1 MDPSWPQTQRQH
13 QAMTSNW
20 RCTPA
25 WRSHRGGTNAWHGE
39 ETQGALSP
47 WRNSDESSVW
57 QTDDSWHLWDS
68 HSGGKNGWHGEG
80 ASHSETDGSPTAVAS
95 QAPSG
100 DSWHWR
106 MSDDSSSSLGDPI
119 GMARFFKPRRR
130 ETKETK
136 DDLEAQVQGMHDCLV
151 ALAARMQKTEEALM
165 TAKEEA
171 RAARERIVNLEAQVQ
186 ALQEATCDAPQ
197 PAGVA
202 RDAPQLAGVLGD
214 APQLAGVGGPSLAAS
229 GSHQAHLELREAPPC
244 DQWHE
249 SRPHAKP
256 VAASTGEPVGKADDW
271 LHHLRNTLFVDD
283 TRVLDQLED
292 KIKCFW
298 PYMEVL
304 ACKTKANRFLYV
316 SCIKCR
322 QFSYGSYGNWADS
335 EAPQRARD
343 DLAKFFKLEVTGDG
357 ARHV

>member
-39 ETQGALSP
+39 ETQGALIP
-47 WRNSDESSVW
+47 WRNSDESSAW
-57 QTDDSWHLWDS
+57 HTDDSWHLWDS

-106 MSDDSSSSLGDPI
+106 MSDDSSSSLGDPL

-151 ALAARMQKTEEALM
+151 DLAARTPRTEEPSGSCAGAPSAPCLSSARPSSLPPRSGGRARP
-165 TAKEEA
+165 AKLQPVPRQDLERFARRLQGWTEKHPPFRKGWTDPRGNHICGSGHIHSPENLA
-171 RAARERIVNLEAQVQ
+171 RA
-186 ALQEATCDAPQ
+186 
-197 PAGVA
+197 
-202 RDAPQLAGVLGD
+202 
-214 APQLAGVGGPSLAAS
+214 
-229 GSHQAHLELREAPPC
+229 
-244 DQWHE
+244 WHDG
-249 SRPHAKP
+249 HAVP
-256 VAASTGEPVGKADDW
+256 
-271 LHHLRNTLFVDD
+271 
-283 TRVLDQLED
+283 
-292 KIKCFW
+292 
-298 PYMEVL
+298 
-304 ACKTKANRFLYV
+304 
-316 SCIKCR
+316 
-322 QFSYGSYGNWADS
+322 
-335 EAPQRARD
+335 RA
-343 DLAKFFKLEVTGDG
+343 
-357 ARHV
+357 